1 MDSEETSDIIEGS
14 TNGIFVGVEGV
25 GFQKK
30 ESGSYEIYTWD
41 VMQPELNSFSMLH
54 TGVNNASSII

>member
-30 ESGSYEIYTWD
+30 ESGSYEIY
-41 VMQPELNSFSMLH
+41 
-54 TGVNNASSII
+54 I